1 MARPYLYHQAA
12 AFSRSEELSNA
23 IARKELH
30 DAGFQELSKPAVWE
44 HVGVNA
50 DTIAV
55 VTCAPLQPGKT
66 YVHVVATSLA
76 DAPAKKWATE
86 LMKQIK
92 ESKLVLT
99 D

>member
-12 AFSRSEELSNA
+12 ALSKSEDLSNA

-30 DAGFQELSKPAVWE
+30 DAGFKELSKPAVWE
-44 HVGVNA
+44 HVGANA

-55 VTCAPLQPGKT
+55 VTCVPMQPGKT
-66 YVHVVATSLA
+66 YVHVVATALA
-76 DAPAKKWATE
+76 DAPAKNWAAE